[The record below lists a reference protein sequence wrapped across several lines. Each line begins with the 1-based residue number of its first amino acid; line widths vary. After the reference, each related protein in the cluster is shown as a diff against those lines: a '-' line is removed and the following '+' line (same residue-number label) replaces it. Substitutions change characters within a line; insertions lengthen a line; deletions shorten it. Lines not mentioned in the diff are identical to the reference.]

1 MLLHFSTTTSNN
13 TKKKT
18 LQLVTCQE
26 FLCSVFRPGHKPR
39 VDGTSEIP
47 AYLNIFT
54 PLSLSLSM
62 YRTSQ
67 VKLSIPVSTK
77 TVILCHY

>member
-1 MLLHFSTTTSNN
+1 MLVHFSTTTSNN
-13 TKKKT
+13 TNKKKA

-47 AYLNIFT
+47 AYLNNIIT

-67 VKLSIPVSTK
+67 VKLSEYSCI
-77 TVILCHY
+77 H